1 MEEHK
6 LADAE
11 GGAAEVLPA
20 VAGDAEVLPAV
31 PGAAVAGAAVVLE
44 LRQRYAGS
52 GLPWGPDAPPS
63 ASLCISSGG
72 GHFNFYHIM
81 VILLQPVEIISER
94 RTIFLPH

>member
-72 GHFNFYHIM
+72 RTFQSLPYHGD
-81 VILLQPVEIISER
+81 P
-94 RTIFLPH
+94 PPAC